1 MSKIRK
7 KQLFGNDVTRENTL
21 LFKARTAQKLS
32 ETMSMLSLEP
42 ELQQALARQWKQ
54 AVFRVDIM
62 VLINLELVA
71 RTTTNL
77 TVRLTEILEKYGVK
91 RNG

>member
-1 MSKIRK
+1 
-7 KQLFGNDVTRENTL
+7 
-21 LFKARTAQKLS
+21 
-32 ETMSMLSLEP
+32 
-42 ELQQALARQWKQ
+42 
-54 AVFRVDIM
+54 VFRVDIM

-91 RNG
+91 KIG